1 MTLTTSTI
9 SAPAQAPRTT
19 AMPLSAAPAADDQV
33 ERLLRTAVG
42 RAVACHLGQAVVR
55 ADLSGTLRSIETA
68 LHASPLV
75 IPPATTDV
83 LAGGKRLRPLL
94 VIATSRTADTPP
106 PRLPERVVLGATA
119 VELLH
124 LASLV
129 HDDLMDRAATRHG
142 VATISARGGDTLA
155 LLAGDCL
162 IGHAH
167 AAAAA
172 LHSAAGGIVGRTLV
186 RLCEG
191 QAEEWSTVL
200 DTDRPMRSY
209 YSAIDGKTAS
219 LFEAACRLGALAAGH
234 GTRATAALGSYGRL
248 LGLGYQLR
256 DDLLDITANPDA
268 VGKPIGH
275 DITNGVY
282 TYPTLW
288 TLGRDPELATLL
300 RALAHQHEPAAR
312 AGLAREAADRIRVSG
327 AIDATRR
334 AIRAQREQCVSV
346 LTQAADADDL
356 DCHGVGLLADLADT
370 VLDLS

>member
-9 SAPAQAPRTT
+9 TAPAPAP
-19 AMPLSAAPAADDQV
+19 PPAAPAADDQV
-33 ERLLRTAVG
+33 ERLLRTPVG
-42 RAVACHLGQAVVR
+42 RTVARHLGPAVVR
-55 ADLSGTLRSIETA
+55 ADLSGTLRAIDTA

-94 VIATSRTADTPP
+94 VIATSRTVDDPP
-106 PRLPERVVLGATA
+106 PRLRERAVLGATA

-129 HDDLMDRAATRHG
+129 HDDIMDQAATRHG

-167 AAAAA
+167 TAAAA
-172 LHSAAGGIVGRTLV
+172 LHRAAGGILGRTLV

-200 DTDRPMRSY
+200 DTDRTMRSY

-234 GTRATAALGSYGRL
+234 GPGATAALGGYGRL

-256 DDLLDITANPDA
+256 DDLLDLTASPDA
-268 VGKPIGH
+268 AGKPIGH
-275 DITNGVY
+275 DLANGVY

-288 TLGRDPELATLL
+288 TLGRDPRLATLL
-300 RALAHQHEPAAR
+300 RALAHQHEPRAR
-312 AGLAREAADRIRVSG
+312 AGLAREAADRIRASG
-327 AIDATRR
+327 ALDATRR
-334 AIRAQREQCVSV
+334 AIRAQREQCVSA
-346 LTQAADADDL
+346 LTQATGAEDL
-356 DCHGVGLLADLADT
+356 GRHGAGLLADLADA
-370 VLDLS
+370 VLDLDLG